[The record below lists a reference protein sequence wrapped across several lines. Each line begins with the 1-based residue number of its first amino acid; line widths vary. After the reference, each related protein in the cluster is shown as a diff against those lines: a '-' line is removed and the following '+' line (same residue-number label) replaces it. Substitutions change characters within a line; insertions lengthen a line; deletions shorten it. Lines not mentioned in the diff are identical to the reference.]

1 MRKMNKKWKITAVVA
16 LAVTLIAVGGSMAM
30 AQTTPDAAAP
40 GTCGG
45 GAGLR
50 GFGGNSAVLTNLL
63 GLSSEEL
70 FQLRT
75 EGKTLA
81 QIAATKGV
89 SEDALVAAILAPR
102 QETLKA
108 AVAAGRLTQSQAD
121 LRLQNMESNIRLQIK
136 STEAPRGFG
145 GNCAGLDGNETAPA
159 AGFGG
164 MRGFGGMQR

>member
-1 MRKMNKKWKITAVVA
+1 MNKKWKIIAVVT
-16 LAVTLIAVGGSMAM
+16 LAVTLIAVGGSMVM
-30 AQTTPDAAAP
+30 AQTTPEVAAP
-40 GTCGG
+40 GTCGGG

-63 GLSSEEL
+63 GLTSEEL
-70 FQLRT
+70 YQLRS

-81 QIAATKGV
+81 QIAATKGIT
-89 SEDALVAAILAPR
+89 EDALVAAILAPR

-108 AVAAGRLTQSQAD
+108 AVAAGRLTQAQAD
-121 LRLQNMESNIRLQIK
+121 LMLQNMESNISLQIK
-136 STEAPRGFG
+136 STEGPRGFG
-145 GNCAGLDGNETAPA
+145 GGCAGIAGEETAPT